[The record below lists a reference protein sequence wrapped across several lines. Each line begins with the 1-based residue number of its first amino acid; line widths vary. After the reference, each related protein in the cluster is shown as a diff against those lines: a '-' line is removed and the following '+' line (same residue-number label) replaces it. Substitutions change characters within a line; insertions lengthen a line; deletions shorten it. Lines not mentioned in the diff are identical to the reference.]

1 MLCLTNVTLL
11 SITTPCARRAPW
23 SWASAATP
31 VMAAEKSG
39 SDEHQAEQRP
49 HSVATHR
56 SISRPVGSATREHV
70 GTASTVTNHREQ
82 RRFLAHFQQLSGPE
96 HAHGSPRGLDGFFLH
111 PADPSPALE
120 KVASLHCLTARQLR
134 RRRRKRQSGG
144 GLARAFGKAPG
155 VLSARNCVP
164 RPMTSTRVVLLRRRR
179 ARHEDDEAS
188 RY

>member
-1 MLCLTNVTLL
+1 MLHCCQSPRHARGEPRGPGL
-11 SITTPCARRAPW
+11 ARRRRLWQRKSQAPT
-23 SWASAATP
+23 STLP
-31 VMAAEKSG
+31 
-39 SDEHQAEQRP
+39 EQGP

-155 VLSARNCVP
+155 ALSARNCVP